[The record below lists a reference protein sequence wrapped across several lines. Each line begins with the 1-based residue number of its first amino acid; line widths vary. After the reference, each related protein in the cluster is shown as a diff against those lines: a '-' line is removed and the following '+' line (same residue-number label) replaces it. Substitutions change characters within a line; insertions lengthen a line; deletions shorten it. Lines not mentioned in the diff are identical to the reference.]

1 MLFKGVKKYIINPSL
16 GLLPSILYFIIFGI
30 TRDVPFSLTIAII
43 LSAIGD
49 ISIRIYSKTVICSLV
64 FLINFIAFMLVL
76 LIWSFVKDVGLT
88 NMFYIII
95 YEMIFFTLIVI
106 TRLLKSY
113 INLYIGRKKASPAQ
127 NTFLSEYFEIAK
139 LIQYFVTFHLFIVII
154 YRYVY
159 ENINIWEEL
168 DSVFYFIVPAIFAS
182 LIIIYE
188 ELKIRNISKHLRRE
202 EWLPIVNEAGE
213 VTGRIAKSVSFK
225 MKNKFMHPVVRVAL
239 VHEGELYLQKRSSED
254 SLDPDTYDHPFEKYM
269 LFNHEINLAVRN
281 SITRALNMRE
291 LPFNFL
297 LKYVYENEETK
308 RLIFLF
314 VSRVENE
321 EQLESIKMLKG
332 KFWTMKQIED
342 SFSDEGVFSEC
353 FQLEYEYL
361 KNTVL
366 QPELLKKE
374 LASATSDN

>member
-1 MLFKGVKKYIINPSL
+1 MVF
-16 GLLPSILYFIIFGI
+16 LLNFI
-30 TRDVPFSLTIAII
+30 SLT
-43 LSAIGD
+43 L
-49 ISIRIYSKTVICSLV
+49 T
-64 FLINFIAFMLVL
+64 LI
-76 LIWSFVKDVGLT
+76 IWSFLKDVGTT
-88 NMFYIII
+88 NMFYIIV
-95 YEMIFFTLIVI
+95 YEMIFFTLMVV
-106 TRLLKSY
+106 TRLMKSY
-113 INLYIGRKKASPAQ
+113 ISMYIGKKKSSPAQ

-139 LIQYFVTFHLFIVII
+139 LIQYLVTFHLFIVII
-154 YRYVY
+154 YRYIY
-159 ENINIWEEL
+159 ENINIWEDL
-168 DSVFYFIVPAIFAS
+168 DSIFYFVIPAIFAAS
-182 LIIIYE
+182 IIIYE

-213 VTGRIAKSVSFK
+213 VTGRIARSVSSK

-239 VHEGELYLQKRSSED
+239 VHKGELYLQKRPSTD

-281 SITRALNMRE
+281 SITRALNMQE

-297 LKYVYENEETK
+297 LKYVYENSETK

-314 VSRVENE
+314 VSRVESE
-321 EQLESIKMLKG
+321 EQLQSIKMLKG

-342 SFSDEGVFSEC
+342 SFNDDGVFCEC

-361 KNTVL
+361 KNTIL

-374 LASATSDN
+374 LSSATSPN